1 MNSRVADSP
10 PTRFLEATDQA
21 REPLCTPCSPTLLLV
36 NWAPCLFH
44 AHPGTYQ
51 LANCASWFHHGYP
64 LTTGKGR
71 SAAANVS
78 WQTQDPDSL
87 VVVQGSEYVIEDC
100 DLYSDSGV
108 ITSTTRP
115 QLCDAQMNTH
125 MGKAHC
131 HGSSWGAIRNNRLYN
146 GGTSHFMNQW
156 KQMIFENNTVVGV
169 SPIACVHPT
178 TACLLCSLPKPCSIM
193 PIFSSTHTDTLCIC
207 PVLFHLTVALLYSK
221 KNAIHPFFTLVRSCA
236 ILPWP

>member
-1 MNSRVADSP
+1 MLTHSP
-10 PTRFLEATDQA
+10 A
-21 REPLCTPCSPTLLLV
+21 CIPCYM
-36 NWAPCLFH
+36 CMRH
-44 AHPGTYQ
+44 AH
-51 LANCASWFHHGYP
+51 P

-115 QLCDAQMNTH
+115 QLCETQMDTH

-156 KQMIFENNTVVGV
+156 KQMIFENNTVIGV
-169 SPIACVHPT
+169 SPIACVQPPT
-178 TACLLCSLPKPCSIM
+178 TACKLRSLPTPCVPSR
-193 PIFSSTHTDTLCIC
+193 SST
-207 PVLFHLTVALLYSK
+207 LFHSYVYIIWHPSCSTIPQRYS
-221 KNAIHPFFTLVRSCA
+221 ISTLA
-236 ILPWP
+236 